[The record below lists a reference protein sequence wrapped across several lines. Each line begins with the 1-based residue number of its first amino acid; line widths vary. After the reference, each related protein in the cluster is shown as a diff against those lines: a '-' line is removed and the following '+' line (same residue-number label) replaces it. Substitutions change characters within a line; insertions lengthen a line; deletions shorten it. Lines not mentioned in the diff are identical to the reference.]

1 MLSKLSDRLYAWAKG
16 WLILSILA
24 GIVLFL
30 GATEILFQVF
40 SHPALAGK
48 VSLDSLFFYTP
59 ETAFSAV
66 ASYGDAGRAR
76 MIWIHLVWDFF
87 FPVLYTAFASL
98 LISWLFQRGVRPG
111 SWLRRLNVVAVGGG
125 CCDLL
130 ENIGISAMILLY
142 PSRPAV
148 VAWLSTIFSAGKG
161 IFGVALCLLLLT
173 GLILAAVN
181 RFRVQQEAAIDS

>member
-1 MLSKLSDRLYAWAKG
+1 MLSRLSDRLYSWAKG

-24 GIVLFL
+24 GIMLFL

-98 LISWLFQRGVRPG
+98 LISWLFQRGVKPG

-125 CCDLL
+125 CFDLL

-142 PSRPAV
+142 PARPAAL
-148 VAWLSTIFSAGKG
+148 AWLSTIFSAGKG
-161 IFGVALCLLLLT
+161 IFGVALCLLLLI
-173 GLILAAVN
+173 GLVLAAVN
-181 RFRVQQEAAIDS
+181 GFRVQQEAVIDS